1 MLICVISGI
10 KKAYAYQTKALN
22 FNLYKMSTIFS
33 KIINGEIPCYKIAE
47 DDNFLA
53 FLDVN
58 PNAKG
63 HTLCV
68 PKLEIN
74 KVFDIEDDLYIGLMQ
89 FSKKI
94 AIALEKS
101 IPCKRIGMAVIGL
114 EVPHAHVHL
123 IPLNE
128 MDEMRFQNKVSLTKK
143 EFEEIVLKIQENL

>member
-1 MLICVISGI
+1 
-10 KKAYAYQTKALN
+10 
-22 FNLYKMSTIFS
+22 MSSIFI

-47 DDNFLA
+47 DENFLA

-63 HTLCV
+63 HTLCI
-68 PKLEIN
+68 PKQEIN
-74 KVFDIEDDLYIGLMQ
+74 KIFEMEDDLYIGLMQ

-94 AIALEKS
+94 AVALEKTV
-101 IPCKRIGMAVIGL
+101 PCKRIGMAVVGL

-128 MDEMRFQNKVSLTKK
+128 MDEMRFQNKVSLSKD
-143 EFEEIVLKIQENL
+143 EFEALAESIKTNL

>member
-1 MLICVISGI
+1 
-10 KKAYAYQTKALN
+10 
-22 FNLYKMSTIFS
+22 MSSIFT

-47 DDNFLA
+47 DENFLA

-63 HTLCV
+63 HTLCI
-68 PKLEIN
+68 PKQEIN
-74 KVFDIEDDLYIGLMQ
+74 KIFDIEDDLYLGLMA

-94 AIALEKS
+94 AVALEKTVA
-101 IPCKRIGMAVIGL
+101 CKRIGMAVVGL

-128 MDEMRFQNKVSLTKK
+128 MDEMRFQNKVSLTKE
-143 EFEEIVLKIQENL
+143 EFEDLAKAIQSNL

>member
-1 MLICVISGI
+1 
-10 KKAYAYQTKALN
+10 
-22 FNLYKMSTIFS
+22 MSSIFT

-63 HTLCV
+63 HTLCI
-68 PKLEIN
+68 PKQEIN
-74 KVFDIEDDLYIGLMQ
+74 RLFEMEDDLYLGLMQ

-94 AIALEKS
+94 AIALEKTV
-101 IPCKRIGMAVIGL
+101 PCKRIGMAVVGL

-128 MDEMRFQNKVSLTKK
+128 MDEMRFQNKVSLSKD
-143 EFEEIVLKIQENL
+143 EFETLAASIQSNL

>member
-1 MLICVISGI
+1 MSSIF
-10 KKAYAYQTKALN
+10 TK
-22 FNLYKMSTIFS
+22 IV
-33 KIINGEIPCYKIAE
+33 NGEIPCYKIAE

-68 PKLEIN
+68 PKQEID
-74 KVFDIEDDLYIGLMQ
+74 KIFDLEDDLYLGLMQ

-94 AIALEKS
+94 AVALEKTV
-101 IPCKRIGMAVIGL
+101 PCNRIGMAVIGL

-128 MDEMRFQNKVSLTKK
+128 MGEMTFRHKVSLTKE
-143 EFEEIVLKIQENL
+143 EFEALAQSIKANL